1 MRLHRLFS
9 YMQSLIGN
17 CSGSQEER
25 VSILKMAL
33 ADKGISTSDHYSL
46 EPSPHAVP
54 GVDRPAAT
62 QTNISSNQSQQSP
75 EPQRQTV
82 QSAEDHSHEIVIDE
96 DGGIDL

>member
-54 GVDRPAAT
+54 AAT